1 MLQGKVHENSQNLSQ
16 EKKMKNVSIL
26 AIHAERFSQTM
37 NLWKTKEMKGLNMHA
52 ICIIIFPKKK
62 KTKV

>member
-26 AIHAERFSQTM
+26 AIHAERFS
-37 NLWKTKEMKGLNMHA
+37 
-52 ICIIIFPKKK
+52 
-62 KTKV
+62 